1 MWIWMDVNEV
11 KSHNLKKRVPLKLSA
26 TLSKE
31 ERIGGFI
38 KKWRKRM
45 KKLSKE
51 QLNLRKNEHI
61 SILKAKK

>member
-1 MWIWMDVNEV
+1 MSM
-11 KSHNLKKRVPLKLSA
+11 KSNPMISKKGTFEIVA